1 MAKTAMQRQ
10 IEKTTGISRRTSG
23 AATKTKKRIFN
34 MSRRKSHGGL
44 GG

>member
-1 MAKTAMQRQ
+1 MAKSPIQRR

-23 AATKTKKRIFN
+23 TATKTSKRIKN
-34 MSRRKSHGGL
+34 AARRKSHGGQ